1 MSFYPVQIVLLEIKL
16 KQYQTCQ
23 IMLPKQNQN
32 SLQKSDVPAKKNFI
46 TLKAEVGELDINKL
60 TNGLANLNDLK
71 TKEVI

>member
-23 IMLPKQNQN
+23 IMLPKKNQN
-32 SLQKSDVPAKKNFI
+32 SLQKSDVAAKKIFI
-46 TLKAEVGELDINKL
+46 TLKAEVGKLDINKL

>member
-32 SLQKSDVPAKKNFI
+32 SLQKSDVPAKKIFI
-46 TLKAEVGELDINKL
+46 TLKAEVGKLDINKL

>member
-32 SLQKSDVPAKKNFI
+32 SLQKSDVPAKKIFI

>member
-32 SLQKSDVPAKKNFI
+32 SLQKYDVPAKKIFI
-46 TLKAEVGELDINKL
+46 TLKAEVGKLDINKL